1 MNIIK
6 EQKVQMQNLVNNNQE
21 KENDLIKSLKNNIE
35 NLKNSIERKYNT
47 NNTKNYDDI
56 IFKKKFTFTVNNIKK
71 WIYKIKDD
79 KLE

>member
-6 EQKVQMQNLVNNNQE
+6 EQKVQMQNLVNSNQE

-47 NNTKNYDDI
+47 NNTK
-56 IFKKKFTFTVNNIKK
+56 KS
-71 WIYKIKDD
+71 
-79 KLE
+79 

>member
-21 KENDLIKSLKNNIE
+21 KENELIKYLKNNIE

-47 NNTKNYDDI
+47 NNTK
-56 IFKKKFTFTVNNIKK
+56 KS
-71 WIYKIKDD
+71 
-79 KLE
+79 